1 MFLHEDRELFEDVI
15 KATAEVQQRP
25 VAIVEKDYYIT
36 MILKLLSEEAPGC
49 VFKGGTSLS
58 KCHHVIDRF
67 SEDIDIAFSDNLTQG
82 QRKNLKDKTI
92 AGISDRLGLPISD
105 WENARSRRDYNCYTF
120 DYRPIDGY
128 VQKSLIPGVKME
140 VSLGSAS
147 FPTVT
152 LPVDSYV
159 YQYLQQ
165 ENEEIIQDY
174 QLQPFRM
181 TLQSLERTFADKVF
195 AVCDY
200 YLAGKTQRNSRH
212 IYDLYM
218 LYSRISMT
226 EEYKELVAEIHKQ
239 RARMT
244 ICLSAQKGINIPEVL
259 ERIIEEDVYRAD
271 YEEIT
276 TYFQNHPIGYENV
289 VTVLRAIIDSGVFD
303 F

>member
-212 IYDLYM
+212 I
-218 LYSRISMT
+218 
-226 EEYKELVAEIHKQ
+226 
-239 RARMT
+239 
-244 ICLSAQKGINIPEVL
+244 
-259 ERIIEEDVYRAD
+259 
-271 YEEIT
+271 
-276 TYFQNHPIGYENV
+276 
-289 VTVLRAIIDSGVFD
+289 
-303 F
+303 